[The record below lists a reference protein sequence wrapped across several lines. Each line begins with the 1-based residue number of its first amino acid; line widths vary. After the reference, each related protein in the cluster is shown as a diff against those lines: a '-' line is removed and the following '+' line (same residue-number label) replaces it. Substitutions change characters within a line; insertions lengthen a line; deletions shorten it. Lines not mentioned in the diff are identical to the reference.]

1 MNGANRRNI
10 LQPSLTT
17 PITKLLLFR
26 TTTQLYTTKS
36 SRCDITQASRDFTK
50 TNQFLD
56 QSATLSITRIIITFQ
71 WPSYS
76 ALYALQQSSTQN
88 LSCHCQCVLYYAPK
102 TSHPSKNLKLLYWI
116 VVHQHTGRGHPASF
130 AHGLCLHIKPL
141 STLHHKFCHL
151 YKASCFRNQ
160 NQYTRQFSP
169 SSITQLSFN
178 QNFWRWLHVLQSP
191 MTSTCTNI
199 EQFTI
204 TSLPTHFESNEMKFL
219 PGTPCITY
227 MEVYTQL
234 STITMVFRQKSTKP

>member
-1 MNGANRRNI
+1 MHSLTTLII
-10 LQPSLTT
+10 LFVYLCKHCYIYNKIKHYNDDQVNLINHTTYEWCQSPQYSSPSLTT

-102 TSHPSKNLKLLYWI
+102 TSHPSKNLKLLY
-116 VVHQHTGRGHPASF
+116 
-130 AHGLCLHIKPL
+130 
-141 STLHHKFCHL
+141 
-151 YKASCFRNQ
+151 
-160 NQYTRQFSP
+160 
-169 SSITQLSFN
+169 
-178 QNFWRWLHVLQSP
+178 
-191 MTSTCTNI
+191 
-199 EQFTI
+199 
-204 TSLPTHFESNEMKFL
+204 
-219 PGTPCITY
+219 
-227 MEVYTQL
+227 
-234 STITMVFRQKSTKP
+234 